1 MADLLLAIPFLTIGI
16 GGTLAIMGGALALGI
31 RHGFDWDHIAAI
43 ADITS
48 ATATEPEEESA
59 PAVLHTHAERSF
71 AFDSAPAGALHGG
84 SSFVAP
90 ARSRALPNALDRLG
104 NYAHRHRTPLSLGT
118 MYALGHG
125 SMVVVLGLL
134 AILFKEI
141 LPGWIDPIMER
152 VVGITLVALAAYL
165 FFSVFRYFRGGE
177 FQLRSRWTLIFAV
190 AGRAW
195 RWATGGLAGHDHDH
209 GHHHHIDQRYGG
221 GTAYS
226 IGLLHGIGAETG
238 TQVLI
243 IGAAVGAGS
252 KGMSVATLLIFVAG
266 LLLSNSLITIA
277 STTGFISV
285 QRRQAVYVGV
295 GLIAAIF
302 SLVVGM
308 VFLSQSANILP
319 SMDPLV
325 RWIGGPG

>member
-1 MADLLLAIPFLTIGI
+1 MADFLLAVPFLAIGI

-48 ATATEPEEESA
+48 ATATEPETEPA
-59 PAVLHTHAERSF
+59 PAVLQAHAERSF
-71 AFDSAPAGALHGG
+71 AFDSAAVGTLPAGG
-84 SSFVAP
+84 SFVAAVP
-90 ARSRALPNALDRLG
+90 ARPAPAALDRLG
-104 NYAHRHRTPLSLGT
+104 SYAHRHRTPLSLGT

-141 LPGWIDPIMER
+141 LPGWVDPIMER
-152 VVGITLVALAAYL
+152 IVGITLVALAAYL

-177 FQLRSRWTLIFAV
+177 FRLRSRWTLIFAAV
-190 AGRAW
+190 GRAR
-195 RWATGGLAGHDHDH
+195 RWVTGGLGGHDHDH

-226 IGLLHGIGAETG
+226 IGLIHGIGAETG

-252 KGMSVATLLIFVAG
+252 KGMSVATLLVFVVG
-266 LLLSNSLITIA
+266 LLISNSLITIA

-295 GLIAAIF
+295 GLVAAIF
-302 SLVVGM
+302 SLVVGL
-308 VFLSQSANILP
+308 VFLSQSADILP